1 MKFTSVYV
9 PSNQSVN
16 FCATTRPADM
26 IKYHHRVGTNMKAF
40 SVTVFIACC
49 CVTAVQASQN
59 VDRAHQLEES
69 GDAMG
74 ARTLLARAAQNPG
87 DVNALREYAEFLD
100 HYSDPAAK
108 DAYTKLLA
116 ALDKPGDKQ
125 QRAAVARRL
134 AEISALNGDR
144 PAAVQYLEAYRKA
157 GGAGAV
163 PAWPAQSSDSRQFIQ
178 IPGPLHSFDR
188 MAAIS
193 GELQPDDML

>member
-1 MKFTSVYV
+1 
-9 PSNQSVN
+9 
-16 FCATTRPADM
+16 
-26 IKYHHRVGTNMKAF
+26 MKAF

-134 AEISALNGDR
+134 AEISTLNGDR
-144 PAAVQYLEAYRKA
+144 PAALQYLETYRQA
-157 GGAGAV
+157 GV
-163 PAWPAQSSDSRQFIQ
+163 
-178 IPGPLHSFDR
+178 PGPYRLGRPTWVLKQATPANTSRYRGRCTLSIVWPRFR
-188 MAAIS
+188 ANCSPTNCSPRWRAT
-193 GELQPDDML
+193 